1 MTLRIV
7 PENHLDL
14 WNIQVHSKIEKIAET
29 ECAKDSKETESAAK
43 FAAAIQVETGQSS
56 AVQGIMCPITQDSKQ
71 SVFIAEGANGMLTFY
86 IKDAK
91 LWSAENPNL
100 YRLTVSTESD
110 SVSLVIGLREVI
122 FDTKKAIFHS
132 TSV

>member
-1 MTLRIV
+1 M
-7 PENHLDL
+7 
-14 WNIQVHSKIEKIAET
+14 
-29 ECAKDSKETESAAK
+29 CKDSKETESAAK
-43 FAAAIQVETGQSS
+43 FTAVIQVETGQSS

-71 SVFIAEGANGMLTFY
+71 SVFIVEGANGMLTFY

-122 FDTKKAIFHS
+122 FDTKKGLLVMVFRLS
-132 TSV
+132 

>member
-1 MTLRIV
+1 M
-7 PENHLDL
+7 
-14 WNIQVHSKIEKIAET
+14 WNIQVHSKIEKIE
-29 ECAKDSKETESAAK
+29 ETESSAK

-56 AVQGIMCPITQDSKQ
+56 AVQGILRLIQNKENESLENE
-71 SVFIAEGANGMLTFY
+71 VFIAEGANGTLSFH

-122 FDTKKAIFHS
+122 FDTKKGLLVEGSWLQCNSCGASHLLRGIS
-132 TSV
+132 